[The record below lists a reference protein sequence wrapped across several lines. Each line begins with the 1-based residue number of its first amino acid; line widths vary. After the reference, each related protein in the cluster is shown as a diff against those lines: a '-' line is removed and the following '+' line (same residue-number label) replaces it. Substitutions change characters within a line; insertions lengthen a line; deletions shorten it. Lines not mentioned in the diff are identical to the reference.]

1 MLSVT
6 FSKTKVGFSK
16 TTFRFAATTSFL
28 LLSVF
33 YWSCQSIAVFLSFDI
48 MTKNILTLK
57 TLSRAK
63 TCQGNVLFVSLCHQA
78 RWWRTGRV
86 ETSRH
91 CGARWVLYALVC
103 LELSWLFGLR
113 SLTPPSPFA
122 LNISWKGWCWACA
135 CSSKLIS
142 PIFILIVTWMKGHV
156 NQRLHPCARL
166 PPAVSQASWLSFVR
180 PFCDVFDNC
189 RQRRL
194 ILAPP
199 TDALSTTRVRFDAI
213 PELFPGYLTP
223 KSAVSTNFLNAAQTL
238 DKQSANAA
246 VCELECV
253 CRGWADDTD

>member
-1 MLSVT
+1 MTPWPGRNESPLRSAMSALCTCLPRAQLVVRASLTDPSLSFCSKHILKRMVLSV
-6 FSKTKVGFSK
+6 
-16 TTFRFAATTSFL
+16 R
-28 LLSVF
+28 
-33 YWSCQSIAVFLSFDI
+33 
-48 MTKNILTLK
+48 
-57 TLSRAK
+57 
-63 TCQGNVLFVSLCHQA
+63 LFVQA
-78 RWWRTGRV
+78 DL
-86 ETSRH
+86 
-91 CGARWVLYALVC
+91 ADLY
-103 LELSWLFGLR
+103 
-113 SLTPPSPFA
+113 T
-122 LNISWKGWCWACA
+122 
-135 CSSKLIS
+135 
-142 PIFILIVTWMKGHV
+142 IVTWMKGHV

-253 CRGWADDTD
+253 CRG